1 MGMYRKKYI
10 NTPIKKVI
18 EALIF
23 AFVTSSTFYAVV
35 VWRQNVCNTIPS
47 TESGEL
53 RIFTCPT
60 DEYNPLATLIFNTE
74 GGTLKQL
81 FRFPSLMEESV

>member
-1 MGMYRKKYI
+1 MYRKKYI
-10 NTPIKKVI
+10 NTPIKRVI

-35 VWRQNVCNTIPS
+35 VWRRNICNQIPL
-47 TESGEL
+47 TESGET
-53 RIFTCPT
+53 RTFTCPEG
-60 DEYNPLATLIFNTE
+60 EYNPLATLIFNTE

-81 FRFPSLMEESV
+81 FRFPSLMEETV